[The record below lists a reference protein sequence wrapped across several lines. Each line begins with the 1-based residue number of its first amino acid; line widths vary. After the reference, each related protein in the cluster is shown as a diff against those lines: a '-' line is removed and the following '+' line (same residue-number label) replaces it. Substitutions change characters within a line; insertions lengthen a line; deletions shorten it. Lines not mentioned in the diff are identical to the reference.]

1 MRAITSSLCLVCG
14 AGRGSSVFKSKA
26 STHNKNNTYTCVS
39 VYDAHTG
46 QRIAKTH
53 SVVFSWVCWKWV
65 SDGQLPP
72 GSQVLGPSCCLLSV
86 RFEVIFKTGYLYII
100 YIYIYM
106 FFLPISLLNWISW
119 VPVSEPGCALIFRWV
134 IWQARYPR
142 CPPNVSWML
151 QLISQML
158 PDASKGFPDA
168 SQPPYLRCAVDTSPQ
183 ERQGKTSFSCFG
195 ACAYGQHNNNNDRK

>member
-1 MRAITSSLCLVCG
+1 MCIIYLSMMHTLVRDLPKLTRLYSCG
-14 AGRGSSVFKSKA
+14 FAGSGSVM
-26 STHNKNNTYTCVS
+26 VS
-39 VYDAHTG
+39 CHQG
-46 QRIAKTH
+46 AKYLARV
-53 SVVFSWVCWKWV
+53 VVFYR
-65 SDGQLPP
+65 SDSRLF
-72 GSQVLGPSCCLLSV
+72 SSKLD
-86 RFEVIFKTGYLYII
+86 IYII
-100 YIYIYM
+100 YIYIYI
-106 FFLPISLLNWISW
+106 FFLPISSLNWISW

>member
-1 MRAITSSLCLVCG
+1 MRHTLV
-14 AGRGSSVFKSKA
+14 RELPKLMRLYFW
-26 STHNKNNTYTCVS
+26 
-39 VYDAHTG
+39 
-46 QRIAKTH
+46 
-53 SVVFSWVCWKWV
+53 WVCWKWA

-72 GSQVLGPSCCLLSV
+72 GSRVLGPSCCLLSV
-86 RFEVIFKTGYLYII
+86 RFEVTLKTGYLYNII
-100 YIYIYM
+100 II
-106 FFLPISLLNWISW
+106 FFSSNIIVKLDILVRT
-119 VPVSEPGCALIFRWV
+119 VPVSEPGCAPIFLWV

-183 ERQGKTSFSCFG
+183 ERQGKPVFHVLVPVYT
-195 ACAYGQHNNNNDRK
+195 YGQNNNNNNHNNYRK